1 MVPQQSQD
9 LGSAILQTEIDP
21 KENDLMSVDDHE
33 EKLTVFGSQLVVA
46 TSNTPYTDATQV
58 SIQLFY
64 CFVYFCLIIKA
75 FSIFSLEKCS
85 EALYQKHRNSQ
96 SNIKIQFHQIIQK
109 KKKI

>member
-64 CFVYFCLIIKA
+64 CFAFFCL
-75 FSIFSLEKCS
+75 FLSH
-85 EALYQKHRNSQ
+85 YQSF
-96 SNIKIQFHQIIQK
+96 SNIFIKTPKFPIKHKNPI
-109 KKKI
+109 